1 MTKGSDE
8 LSYFILFYLRTTG
21 KSNLNFNSTLV
32 LANFFSSVQ
41 GLTFVVTNKMTIM
54 NKGNRNTTNKVQR
67 KQSRPYSEF
76 NVIFRFLR
84 WENNIIYSLLRR
96 ILI

>member
-54 NKGNRNTTNKVQR
+54 IKGNRNTTNKVQR
-67 KQSRPYSEF
+67 KQTKQT
-76 NVIFRFLR
+76 VQ
-84 WENNIIYSLLRR
+84 
-96 ILI
+96 